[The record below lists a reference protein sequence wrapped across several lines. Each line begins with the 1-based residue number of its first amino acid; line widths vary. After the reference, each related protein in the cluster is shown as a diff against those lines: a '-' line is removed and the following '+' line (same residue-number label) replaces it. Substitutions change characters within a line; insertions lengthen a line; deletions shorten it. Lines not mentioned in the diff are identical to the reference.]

1 MPANANAN
9 NPPDHDLGS
18 QVTTTRFTH
27 LVVAVCEDVH
37 GTAIATKN
45 TLELGCSVQFH
56 VECLPPTALVFRL
69 RLNLT
74 AETILYLQFTPA
86 VISSLARSNCDSK
99 NVATHPS
106 CYDVVRAHLGGR
118 KSFTRLQFSLRGHG
132 DVITPAGFAL
142 DEYDADARRTFASI
156 ASLATAPACSLY
168 MPREALPNKTWR
180 VFYQAY
186 QQSTALTDLRNL
198 YNGNGGTL
206 FRIQGHDQ
214 DEKEEEEDDDRSS
227 SISLPPSLP
236 AEATVGTIAAATAP
250 PSYDDVPPQYNQDDN
265 KIRRSSPLPSSQEST
280 ASETDAATVAV
291 ATPPGYRRVEQESR
305 PQMTPRDVKEL
316 GSKRCWSSD
325 GENTPQYNR
334 RPMKRRGPRELSEHG
349 FGSKPPDLVAQATD
363 HDHYR
368 RRIEALE
375 TGMEQLR
382 AEMGLLRRQNGD
394 LEEGH
399 AGLESR
405 QEAMAET
412 LETMGADVDELA
424 QEMSNTVQEQLPEM
438 RQELD
443 DWQSTVQDYM
453 EGWVRNNIGQHMER
467 YMADYVDDTARGF
480 LADLKGRIRSS
491 LDDND
496 ND

>member
-1 MPANANAN
+1 MPANANN
-9 NPPDHDLGS
+9 RPDHDLGS

-56 VECLPPTALVFRL
+56 VECLPPAALVFRL
-69 RLNLT
+69 RLTLT
-74 AETILYLQFTPA
+74 PETILYLQFTSG
-86 VISSLARSNCDSK
+86 VVSSLARTNCDSK

-106 CYDVVRAHLGGR
+106 CYDAVRAHLGGR
-118 KSFTRLQFSLRGHG
+118 KSFTRLQFHLRGHG
-132 DVITPAGFAL
+132 DLITPAGFAL
-142 DEYDADARRTFASI
+142 DQYDADARRTFASI
-156 ASLATAPACSLY
+156 TSLATAPACSLY
-168 MPREALPNKTWR
+168 IPREALPNKTWR

-214 DEKEEEEDDDRSS
+214 DQKEEEEDDGRSS
-227 SISLPPSLP
+227 SLP
-236 AEATVGTIAAATAP
+236 ADAIVVTTAAAIAP
-250 PSYDDVPPQYNQDDN
+250 PSYDDVPPQYNQDN
-265 KIRRSSPLPSSQEST
+265 TKRQSSSPLPSSQQST

-291 ATPPGYRRVEQESR
+291 ATPPGYRRAEQESR
-305 PQMTPRDVKEL
+305 PQKTPRDVKEL

-349 FGSKPPDLVAQATD
+349 FGSKPTD

-375 TGMEQLR
+375 TGMKQLR

-399 AGLESR
+399 AGLESQ